1 MKKVILVLLFFYSA
15 LTAFASDSPHSRE
28 SLKGLKSIK
37 VWASMEEE
45 IPGLTV
51 NQIQTD
57 AELKLRM
64 AGITCYGYDK
74 ELEKVVDADLFV
86 SISSMKISD
95 TVLYVYDIT
104 ISLSQ
109 VIDANTDYFPYLS
122 TWDISTI
129 GYGGRDVISQSI
141 RDAIKDGMDIFINAY
156 LSVNPK

>member
-1 MKKVILVLLFFYSA
+1 MA
-15 LTAFASDSPHSRE
+15 N
-28 SLKGLKSIK
+28 GLRL
-37 VWASMEEE
+37 EDE

-64 AGITCYGYDK
+64 IGITCYDK
-74 ELEKVVDADLFV
+74 EDEKVADADLFV
-86 SISSMKISD
+86 SISSLKISD
-95 TVLYVYDIT
+95 SVVYVYDID

-109 VIDANTDYFPYLS
+109 VIDANTDYFPYLC

-141 RDAIKDGMDIFINAY
+141 RDALKDGMDIFINAY